1 MHNYYGMRGQDGMNK
16 KEIEGLIY
24 EYHWRKREVSRLI
37 NILYGTSDSYRSVG
51 IAQYGVEATYLNLTL
66 I

>member
-1 MHNYYGMRGQDGMNK
+1 MNK